1 MKLSIITPTH
11 SVTPHLKTLY
21 ESILKQTHQDWEWI
35 LWLNNGVSRG
45 EVSWAKDPRVRV
57 FVDKTSNKKIGY
69 HKHKAFMLGEG
80 EVLVE
85 ADHDDILMPQ
95 CLSRL
100 AEEFQDEE
108 IGFVGSDNAKLH
120 YADKFVPYNAAYG
133 WKHNKIIIDGKEL
146 WVPQTFEPS
155 SHSLCL
161 IWFAPDHVRAWR
173 TSIYKELG
181 GHNPEMSVL
190 DDQDLMIRTYL
201 RTKFKQLN
209 EVLYI
214 YRITGNNTWLERGKQ
229 IQKETVTL
237 CNVWSRKLAER
248 DADLN
253 GKLKVD
259 IGGGMNPRK
268 GYLTIDQEDGEITC
282 DLNNGIPLEDNSV
295 GVLNASHVLEHLK
308 DPIHCMR
315 EIHRVLHHGG
325 WAFIEVP
332 STDGRGAWQ
341 DPTHFSFWN
350 QNSFWYYTQKQQA
363 DFIRNSDI
371 RFMVNRLET
380 HYPSDWWKENH
391 IPVVTANL
399 IALKEEGRPPF
410 PGQILI

>member
-11 SVTPHLKTLY
+11 KITPHLKTLY
-21 ESILKQTHQDWEWI
+21 ESILKQTHDDWEWI
-35 LWLNNGVSRG
+35 LWLNNGVTKG
-45 EVSWAKDPRVRV
+45 EVSWANDPRVRV
-57 FVDKTSNKKIGY
+57 FVDKTDNKNVGY
-69 HKHKAFMLGEG
+69 HKHKSFMLGSG

-100 AEEFQDEE
+100 AEEFQDPE
-108 IGFVGSDNAKLH
+108 IGFVASDNAKLH
-120 YADKFVPYNAAYG
+120 HQDKFIPYNEANG
-133 WKHNKIIIDGKEL
+133 WVHEKTIIDGKEL
-146 WVPQTFEPS
+146 WVPQTFEPT
-155 SHSLCL
+155 SHSLCF

-173 TSIYKELG
+173 AAIYKELG
-181 GHNPEMSVL
+181 GHSVDLPVL
-190 DDQDLMIRTYL
+190 DDHELMIRTYL
-201 RTKFKQLN
+201 RTRFKQIHD
-209 EVLYI
+209 VLYV
-214 YRITGNNTWLERGKQ
+214 YRITGDNTWLERGQ
-229 IQKETVTL
+229 DIQKGTVML
-237 CNVWSRKLAER
+237 NKLWSRKLAER
-248 DADLN
+248 DAELN

-259 IGGGMNPRK
+259 IGGGMNARK
-268 GYLTIDQEDGEITC
+268 GYITIDQEGAEITC
-282 DLNNGIPLEDNSV
+282 NLNNGIPLEDNSV

-308 DPIHCMR
+308 DPIFSMR

-325 WAFIEVP
+325 WAFIDVP

-341 DPTHFSFWN
+341 DPTHISYWN

-363 DFIRNSDI
+363 DFIRNRDI

-380 HYPSDWWKENH
+380 HYPNDWWKKHH

-399 IALKEEGRPPF
+399 IALKEGEPQRF

>member
-11 SVTPHLKTLY
+11 KVTPHLKTLY

-57 FVDKTSNKKIGY
+57 FVDNTNNKKVGY
-69 HKHKAFMLGEG
+69 HKNKAFMLGEG

-95 CLSRL
+95 CLTRL

-108 IGFVGSDNAKLH
+108 IGFVSSDNAKLH
-120 YADKFVPYNAAYG
+120 YADKFNPYNAAYG
-133 WKHNKIIIDGKEL
+133 WEHTKITIDGKEL
-146 WVPQTFEPS
+146 WVPKTFQPT

-161 IWFAPDHVRAWR
+161 IWFAPDHVRSWR

-181 GHNPEMSVL
+181 GHNPDMAVL
-190 DDQDLMIRTYL
+190 DDQELMIRTYL
-201 RTKFKQLN
+201 RTKFKHLD

-214 YRITGNNTWLERGKQ
+214 YRITGNNTWLERNKD
-229 IQKETVTL
+229 IQKETVNL

-248 DADLN
+248 DAQLN
-253 GKLKVD
+253 GKLLVD
-259 IGGGMNPRK
+259 IGGGMYPRK
-268 GYLTIDQEDGEITC
+268 GYLTIDQEGADITC
-282 DLNNGIPLEDNSV
+282 DLNNGIPLDDNSV
-295 GVLNASHVLEHLK
+295 GVLNASHVLEHLQ
-308 DPIHCMR
+308 DPVRSMR

-325 WAFIEVP
+325 WAFIDVP

-341 DPTHFSFWN
+341 DPTHVSYWN

-399 IALKEEGRPPF
+399 IALKEGARF